1 MRLYISDT
9 FEGMIVYTALR
20 GVALK
25 NTKHIGLRILNNIEF
40 NYELKMLA
48 NSEHPLIPRH
58 VWVVDFKIEPSKMTE
73 FQQLLANNSNTK
85 FLVVTPE
92 NQMFKGVQQIFKNF
106 KHIETENI
114 MDIMNILKQK
124 KYDISF
130 LPKQGSIDYYK
141 INLAYREFGFREAS
155 DQILVPCNQLLDNLV
170 TQRKK
175 LLQQYSS
182 NGILQKEKICN
193 KTLLVGAMTDCE
205 DITEDLK
212 YLNAS
217 FILLIDNIYKVYCPL
232 VDIKELYQKISF
244 IKEFHKVEVMSVKLI
259 NNIVCVEIKNEIK
272 FEVANTIMKYLYNE
286 IKEIIEF
293 DNEFEGNE

>member
-73 FQQLLANNSNTK
+73 FQQILASNSGTK
-85 FLVVTPE
+85 FLVSSSE
-92 NQMFKGVQQIFKNF
+92 NTMFKGIQQIFKNF
-106 KHIETENI
+106 KHLETNNKLEI
-114 MDIMNILKQK
+114 LNILKQK
-124 KYDISF
+124 GYDISF
-130 LPKQGSIDYYK
+130 IPKPGSIEYYK

-175 LLQQYSS
+175 LLQQY
-182 NGILQKEKICN
+182 NNDGILQKEKIYT
-193 KTLLVGAMTDCE
+193 KVLLVGAMTDCE

-212 YLNAS
+212 YLNTS
-217 FILLIDNIYKVYCPL
+217 FILLTDNIYKVFCPL
-232 VDIKELYQKISF
+232 VDIKELYHKISF

-259 NNIVCVEIKNEIK
+259 NNVVCVEIKNEIK